1 MGSQR
6 VRHDLATEQQQQ
18 NARRNK
24 SDRERQYC
32 MISKKYNKLVDK
44 TKKEAEPQIEQT
56 SGYHWGSERGAYRG
70 GGMRGTSYWV

>member
-1 MGSQR
+1 
-6 VRHDLATEQQQQ
+6 
-18 NARRNK
+18 
-24 SDRERQYC
+24 